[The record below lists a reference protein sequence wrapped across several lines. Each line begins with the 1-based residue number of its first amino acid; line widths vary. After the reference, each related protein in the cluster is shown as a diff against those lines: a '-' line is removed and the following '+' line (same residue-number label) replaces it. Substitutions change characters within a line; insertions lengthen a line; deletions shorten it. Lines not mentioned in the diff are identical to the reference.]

1 MVVYSKEFIQGAFL
15 SHGNPEVSIVRNG
28 TEIGYR
34 VRVRVCLRGNKD
46 FLLGMQRSLLQ
57 HEIES
62 KYKDEEHS
70 ARRKPI
76 LTITKLSEVMKLI
89 NMLPLDLPTNADWDT
104 LSKTAFMVSQK
115 QHLTARGLDEILKM
129 KGVL

>member
-1 MVVYSKEFIQGAFL
+1 MYSKEFIQGAFL
-15 SHGNPEVSIVRNG
+15 SHGNPEVSVVRNG

-34 VRVRVCLRGNKD
+34 VRNRICLRGSQD

-57 HEIES
+57 HEIDS
-62 KYKDEEHS
+62 KYKEEEHS

-76 LTITKLSEVMKLI
+76 LIVSKLSEVMKLI
-89 NMLPLDLPTNADWDT
+89 NMLPLNLPSNADWDT
-104 LSKTAFMVSQK
+104 LAKTTFMVMQK
-115 QHLTARGLDEILKM
+115 EHLTQDGLDKILKM

>member
-1 MVVYSKEFIQGAFL
+1 MYSKEFMHGAFL
-15 SHGNPEVSIVRNG
+15 SHGNPEVSVVRNG

-34 VRVRVCLRGNKD
+34 VRVRICLRGRKE
-46 FLLGMQRSLLQ
+46 FLLGIQRSLLQ

-70 ARRKPI
+70 GRKKPI
-76 LTITKLSEVMKLI
+76 LIVSKLSEVMKLI
-89 NMLPLDLPTNADWDT
+89 NMLPLDLPSNSDWDT
-104 LSKTAFMVSQK
+104 LTKTTFIVSQK
-115 QHLTARGLDEILKM
+115 AHLTQQGLDTILEM

>member
-1 MVVYSKEFIQGAFL
+1 VYSKEFIQGAFL

-34 VRVRVCLRGNKD
+34 VRIRICLRGSKD

-57 HEIES
+57 HEIDS
-62 KYKDEEHS
+62 KYKEEEHS

-76 LTITKLSEVMKLI
+76 LIVSKLSEVMKLI
-89 NMLPLDLPTNADWDT
+89 NMLPLNLPSNADWDI
-104 LSKTAFMVSQK
+104 LAKTTFMVMQK
-115 QHLTARGLDEILKM
+115 EHLTQDGLDKILKM

>member
-1 MVVYSKEFIQGAFL
+1 MYSKEFIQGAFL
-15 SHGNPEVSIVRNG
+15 SHGNPEVSVVRNG

-34 VRVRVCLRGNKD
+34 VRIRICLRGSED

-57 HEIES
+57 HEIDS
-62 KYKDEEHS
+62 KYKEEEHS

-76 LTITKLSEVMKLI
+76 LIVSKLSEVMKLI
-89 NMLPLDLPTNADWDT
+89 NMLPLNLPSNADWDT
-104 LSKTAFMVSQK
+104 LAKTTFMVIQK
-115 QHLTARGLDEILKM
+115 EHLTQDGLDKILKM

>member
-1 MVVYSKEFIQGAFL
+1 MYSKEFIQGAFL
-15 SHGNPEVSIVRNG
+15 SHGNPEVSVVRNG

-34 VRVRVCLRGNKD
+34 VRIRICLRGSED

-57 HEIES
+57 HEIDS
-62 KYKDEEHS
+62 KYKEEEHS

-76 LTITKLSEVMKLI
+76 LIVSKLSEVMKLI
-89 NMLPLDLPTNADWDT
+89 NMLPLNLPSNADWDT
-104 LSKTAFMVSQK
+104 LAKTTFMVTQK
-115 QHLTARGLDEILKM
+115 EHLTQDGLDKILKM

>member
-1 MVVYSKEFIQGAFL
+1 VYSKEFIQGAFL
-15 SHGNPEVSIVRNG
+15 SHGNPEVSVVRNG

-34 VRVRVCLRGNKD
+34 VRIRICLRGSEE

-57 HEIES
+57 HEIDS
-62 KYKDEEHS
+62 KYKEEEHS

-76 LTITKLSEVMKLI
+76 LIVSKLSEVMKLI
-89 NMLPLDLPTNADWDT
+89 NMLPLNLPSNADWDT
-104 LSKTAFMVSQK
+104 LAKTTFMVMQK
-115 QHLTARGLDEILKM
+115 EHLTQDGLDKILKM

>member
-1 MVVYSKEFIQGAFL
+1 MYSKEFIQGAFL
-15 SHGNPEVSIVRNG
+15 SHGNPEVSVVRNG

-34 VRVRVCLRGNKD
+34 VRIRICLRGSED

-57 HEIES
+57 HEIDS
-62 KYKDEEHS
+62 KYKEEEHS

-76 LTITKLSEVMKLI
+76 LIVSKLSEVMKLI
-89 NMLPLDLPTNADWDT
+89 NMLPLNLPSNADWDT
-104 LSKTAFMVSQK
+104 LAKTTFMVMQK
-115 QHLTARGLDEILKM
+115 EHLTQDGNDKILKM

>member
-1 MVVYSKEFIQGAFL
+1 VYSKEFIQGAFL

-34 VRVRVCLRGNKD
+34 VRIRICLRGSED

-57 HEIES
+57 HEIDS
-62 KYKDEEHS
+62 KYKEEEHS

-76 LTITKLSEVMKLI
+76 LIVSKLSEVMKLI
-89 NMLPLDLPTNADWDT
+89 NMLPLNLPSNADWDI
-104 LSKTAFMVSQK
+104 LAKTTFMVMQK
-115 QHLTARGLDEILKM
+115 EHLTQDGLDKILKM

>member
-1 MVVYSKEFIQGAFL
+1 MYSKEFIQGAFL
-15 SHGNPEVSIVRNG
+15 SHGNPEVSVVRNG

-34 VRVRVCLRGNKD
+34 VRIRICLRGSEE

-57 HEIES
+57 HEIDS
-62 KYKDEEHS
+62 KYKEEEHS

-76 LTITKLSEVMKLI
+76 LIVSKLSEVMKLI
-89 NMLPLDLPTNADWDT
+89 NMLPLNLPSNADWDT
-104 LSKTAFMVSQK
+104 LAKTTFMVMQK
-115 QHLTARGLDEILKM
+115 EHLTQDGLDKILKM

>member
-1 MVVYSKEFIQGAFL
+1 MYSKEFIQGAFL
-15 SHGNPEVSIVRNG
+15 SHGNPEVSVVRNG

-34 VRVRVCLRGNKD
+34 VRIRICLRGSED

-57 HEIES
+57 HEIDS
-62 KYKDEEHS
+62 KYKEEKHS

-76 LTITKLSEVMKLI
+76 LIVSKLSEVMKLI
-89 NMLPLDLPTNADWDT
+89 NMLPLNLPSNADWDT
-104 LSKTAFMVSQK
+104 LAKTTFMVMQK
-115 QHLTARGLDEILKM
+115 EHLTQDGLDKILKM

>member
-1 MVVYSKEFIQGAFL
+1 VYSKEFIQGAFL
-15 SHGNPEVSIVRNG
+15 SHGNPEVSVVRNG

-34 VRVRVCLRGNKD
+34 VRIRICLRGSED

-57 HEIES
+57 HEIDS
-62 KYKDEEHS
+62 KYKEEEHS

-76 LTITKLSEVMKLI
+76 LIVSKLSEVMKLI
-89 NMLPLDLPTNADWDT
+89 NMLPLNLPSNADWDT
-104 LSKTAFMVSQK
+104 LAKTTFMVMQK
-115 QHLTARGLDEILKM
+115 EHLTQDGLDKILKM